1 MKEAPCVSLA
11 VLAKAPIPGL
21 AKTRLIP
28 ALGAAGAAR
37 LQRHFTQRT
46 LRTALR
52 SGLGPVALWCA
63 PQVQQRFFQA
73 LRRSGVPLALHAQ
86 PEGDLGLRMLTAL
99 QAGCRLGPTVLMGTD
114 CPALSP
120 AHLQAA
126 AQALQDGAD
135 VVCQP
140 AEDGG
145 YVLIGMRQP
154 QPVLFTDMPWS
165 TAEVMPQTRARA
177 QAAGLRLHE
186 LPPLWDVDN
195 PEDLPRWY
203 TLFESET

>member
-1 MKEAPCVSLA
+1 MSAEHPVCLA
-11 VLAKAPIPGL
+11 VLAKAPTPGL

-28 ALGAAGAAR
+28 ALGAVGAAR
-37 LQRHFTQRT
+37 LQRHFTQRA
-46 LRTALR
+46 LRTAVA
-52 SGLGPVALWCA
+52 SGLGPVTLWCA
-63 PQVQQRFFQA
+63 PTVSHRFFQA
-73 LRRSGVPLALHAQ
+73 LRRAALPVALRTQ

-99 QAGCRLGPTVLMGTD
+99 QAGCGQGPTLLIGTD

-126 AQALQDGAD
+126 ARALHQGAE

-145 YVLIGMRQP
+145 YVLIGMRAP
-154 QPVLFTDMPWS
+154 QPTLFTDMPWS

-195 PEDLPRWY
+195 PEDLPRWQ
-203 TLFESET
+203 TLFESDA